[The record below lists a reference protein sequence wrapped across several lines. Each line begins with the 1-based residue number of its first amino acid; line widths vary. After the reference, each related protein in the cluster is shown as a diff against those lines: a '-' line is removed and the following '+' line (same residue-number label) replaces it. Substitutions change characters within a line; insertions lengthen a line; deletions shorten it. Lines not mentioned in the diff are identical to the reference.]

1 MLPRLPR
8 ELLRNPVANQR
19 GRSRECGLK
28 PGSTPN
34 AAKFPPCAQRS
45 SLLVTRFASFTPMPF
60 STSAAR
66 LTSYKDSREADPFL
80 FAPDSEMWRVNRERC
95 GLIYGPAAAI
105 LQLAHPRIAQGV
117 YDHSN
122 FRYDTMGR
130 LRRTLSST
138 NKIAFGRTSQA
149 RAVSEHVASRHRKV
163 RGQVF
168 DGIDGARTYS
178 AFEPELLLWVLAT
191 LITAALN
198 GYELIYGELPV
209 ARKEAFYRDMCR
221 FGTYFGVPESL
232 SPKDWPAFDAY
243 YTSMVDG
250 ELLASHPICG
260 ELARAVVH
268 PRDTVGAGRLGTR
281 HRLCCYRDTTAQSP
295 RTARLDKHH
304 SSRLLHAA
312 GSSRAAENISRPA
325 VESPIL
331 PRVLEGDRRASRFL
345 A

>member
-1 MLPRLPR
+1 
-8 ELLRNPVANQR
+8 
-19 GRSRECGLK
+19 
-28 PGSTPN
+28 
-34 AAKFPPCAQRS
+34 
-45 SLLVTRFASFTPMPF
+45 MPF

-122 FRYDTMGR
+122 FRYDTLGR

-168 DGIDGARTYS
+168 DGIGGTRTYS

-191 LITAALN
+191 LISAALN
-198 GYELIYGELPV
+198 GYELIYGELPI

-221 FGTYFGVPESL
+221 FGTFFGVTESL

-243 YTSMVDG
+243 YSSMVDG

-260 ELARAVVH
+260 ELAKAVIH
-268 PRDTVGAGRLGTR
+268 PRDTVGAAVLGRAIDFVVIETLPPKVRLRLGLKSTI
-281 HRLCCYRDTTAQSP
+281 
-295 RTARLDKHH
+295 
-304 SSRLLHAA
+304 SSRLCMRLA
-312 GSSRAAENISRPA
+312 R
-325 VESPIL
+325 
-331 PRVLEGDRRASRFL
+331 RVLPKIFPALPPKVRFYPEYL
-345 A
+345 KAIAELGVPLLK

>member
-1 MLPRLPR
+1 MK
-8 ELLRNPVANQR
+8 A
-19 GRSRECGLK
+19 
-28 PGSTPN
+28 GSTPN
-34 AAKFPPCAQRS
+34 AAKVPPCAQRS

-122 FRYDTMGR
+122 FRYDTLGR

-163 RGQVF
+163 RGQIF
-168 DGIDGARTYS
+168 DGIGGARTYS

-198 GYELIYGELPV
+198 GYELIYGELPI

-221 FGTYFGVPESL
+221 FGTYFGVTESL

-243 YTSMVDG
+243 YSSMVEGSCWQATRSAASSPEPLFIPEMQSAPASWDAPSTS
-250 ELLASHPICG
+250 LLS
-260 ELARAVVH
+260 
-268 PRDTVGAGRLGTR
+268 R
-281 HRLCCYRDTTAQSP
+281 HYRPKSANGSV
-295 RTARLDKHH
+295 DKHH
-304 SSRLLHAA
+304 LEPPLHAA

-325 VESPIL
+325 VESPI
-331 PRVLEGDRRASRFL
+331 VSRGT
-345 A
+345 